1 MQKLKITTQTAD
13 DIKSL
18 IKSKESYQIG
28 SRLVSILPLAM
39 GQSSRKAQE
48 LLLLSHNQICIWAK
62 RFEKDGV
69 DGLKDKPKTGRK
81 PRIDNKQ
88 LLWLEQVVLNESP
101 TKYTFNTETW
111 TAPLLVKVLFSE
123 CNLTYSDDAVYILL
137 KKKLGL
143 THKKGKGFY
152 REGNAEKRKEFVE
165 DLKKTLR
172 KSKQ

>member
-1 MQKLKITTQTAD
+1 MQKLKITNKSAD
-13 DIKSL
+13 EIKSL

-62 RFEKDGV
+62 RFEKNGI
-69 DGLKDKPKTGRK
+69 DGLKDLPKSGRK
-81 PRIDNKQ
+81 SRIDDKQ
-88 LLWLEQVVLNESP
+88 LSWLEQVVLNESP
-101 TKYTFNTETW
+101 TKYKFNTETW
-111 TAPLLVKVLFSE
+111 TAPLLVKVLFTE

-152 REGNAEKRKEFVE
+152 REGDIEKRTVFVE

-172 KSKQ
+172 KSK